1 MKILIVEDEPRAA
14 RQLQNLLSKTIFDF
28 EVLAIIDSVEDTV
41 SWFRNNTTPD
51 LVFMDIQLADGL
63 SFEIFQN
70 IEITAPII
78 FTTAF
83 DQYAIQAFKVNSI
96 DYLLKPIKQ
105 NDLDVALQKFSKS
118 RHLSNTLEPTI
129 LKELL
134 SSMQTPQKRSGIL
147 VKEGS
152 GFVQIRVSEL
162 LYMYSQ
168 DSITFGITQNKRYI
182 IDETMDQ
189 LFDSLDDTKFYRIN
203 RGQIIA
209 KISVQKIEPYFNH
222 RVKVLISNPR
232 DQEFI
237 VSRQKTSDFKD
248 WMNK

>member
-1 MKILIVEDEPRAA
+1 MQILIIEDEPRAA
-14 RQLQNLLSKTIFDF
+14 RQLQNLLKKSAFDF
-28 EVLAIIDSVEDTV
+28 ELLDIIDTVEDAV
-41 SWFRNNTTPD
+41 LWFENNTNPD

-63 SFEIFQN
+63 SFEIFQK
-70 IEITAPII
+70 IEISAPII

-96 DYLLKPIKQ
+96 DYLLKPVQQKDIETAIDKF
-105 NDLDVALQKFSKS
+105 NKLKTTNAVA
-118 RHLSNTLEPTI
+118 PAV

-134 SSMQTPQKRSGIL
+134 HNIQNPQKRSGIL

-162 LYMYSQ
+162 LYVYSQ
-168 DSITFGITQNKRYI
+168 ESITFGVTQDKRYI

-189 LFDSLDDTKFYRIN
+189 LYGSLDESQFYRIN
-203 RGQIIA
+203 RGQIIS
-209 KISVQKIEPYFNH
+209 KIAVQKIEPYFNH
-222 RVKVLISNPR
+222 RVKLTVSSPR

-237 VSRQKTSDFKD
+237 VSRQKTSDFKE
-248 WMNK
+248 WMNS